1 MSHDE
6 PVLERAIEAA
16 GYRSTTARRSLLRL
30 LEGRTEHFTAAD
42 LESDVRRR
50 RLSIGRATIFR
61 TLDLLVDLHAVER
74 LDLPGGDH
82 AYVVCE
88 PSHHHHLVCSSCGRS
103 LDIEDHGLRAVVA
116 EIARRTDFEIDEHR
130 LELFGR
136 CPECRARDAAGR
148 RDAATAGDAA

>member
-1 MSHDE
+1 VAPE
-6 PVLERAIEAA
+6 PPVLQRSIEAA

-30 LEGRTEHFTAAD
+30 IEGRAEHFTAAD
-42 LESDVRRR
+42 LEADVRRR

-61 TLDLLVDLHAVER
+61 TLELLVDLRAVER

-82 AYVVCE
+82 AYVLCE

-103 LDIEDHGLRAVVA
+103 RDIEDHGLRAVVA
-116 EIARRTDFEIDEHR
+116 EIARQTDFEIDEHR

-136 CPECRARDAAGR
+136 CRACRARAATHERTGAAAG
-148 RDAATAGDAA
+148 DVA

>member
-1 MSHDE
+1 MSTDE
-6 PVLERAIEAA
+6 PILERTIEAA

-88 PSHHHHLVCSSCGRS
+88 PNHHHHLVCSSCGRS

-116 EIARRTDFEIDEHR
+116 EIARQTDFEIDEHR

-136 CPECRARDAAGR
+136 CSECRARGATGR
-148 RDAATAGDAA
+148 RDAATTGDAA